1 MIYFI
6 LPMRDLAW
14 LNGSVNIRVGRA
26 RMINQPTAH
35 NQRIAQEREQA
46 AGAWLGGLIDK
57 VLDYIDERG
66 ESLGLPTTADDL
78 YGQRMKAEAPL
89 DRPGH

>member
-1 MIYFI
+1 
-6 LPMRDLAW
+6 
-14 LNGSVNIRVGRA
+14 
-26 RMINQPTAH
+26 MINQPTVL
-35 NQRIAQEREQA
+35 NQPTAQEREQGA
-46 AGAWLGGLIDK
+46 DAWLGALIDK
-57 VLDYIDERG
+57 FLDYIDELG